1 MDLLSQFGLT
11 VRRHRESLKI
21 SQEEFAHRA
30 GLDRTYV
37 SGIERGCRN
46 PSLQTIERIAAGLG
60 IGLDALFH
68 TFVEIGHSEKR
79 GAK

>member
-1 MDLLSQFGLT
+1 MDLLLQFGLA
-11 VRRHRESLKI
+11 VRRYRESLNI

-46 PSLQTIERIAAGLG
+46 PSLRTIEKLAKALG
-60 IGLDALFH
+60 VGLDALFL
-68 TFVEIGHSEKR
+68 TVVEVVHSEKK

>member
-1 MDLLSQFGLT
+1 MNLTAQFGQA
-11 VRRHRESLKI
+11 VRQYREVLKI

-46 PSLQTIERIAAGLG
+46 PSLRTIERLATALG
-60 IGLDALFH
+60 IGLDTLFQMV
-68 TFVEIGHSEKR
+68 VEIGHTDKR
-79 GAK
+79 GVK

>member
-1 MDLLSQFGLT
+1 MDLLLQFGLT
-11 VRRHRESLKI
+11 VRRHRESLNI

-46 PSLQTIERIAAGLG
+46 PSLRTIERLAKALG
-60 IGLDALFH
+60 MELDTLFL
-68 TFVEIGHSEKR
+68 TFVEVGHSEKR